1 MAVRIVTDT
10 SAEYTV
16 QEGRELQ
23 VSVVPMALTYGE
35 ESFLVGCEISKETFY
50 HRLLEKKEIPV
61 TSQPSPEQF
70 LQEFEQAKAAGDSV
84 VAILV
89 SSALSGTLQSAVLA
103 KQICGYEQI
112 YIVDSRNASAG
123 QKILVEAAR
132 KMADEGRNASEIVG
146 ELEKLKKKIRV
157 IAVVDTLEYL
167 YKGGRLTRA
176 EAGLGTLANIKP
188 LITINEEGKVVVTS
202 KCIGRKK
209 ACHQLAEAVL
219 KMEMDWDYPVYYLFT
234 ADQEN
239 CENFKQEL
247 EKRME
252 QKGRGETLEL
262 GPTIGT
268 HIGGGAFGIAFVT
281 K

>member
-1 MAVRIVTDT
+1 MAVRILTDT

-35 ESFLVGCEISKETFY
+35 ESFLVGCEITKETFY

-123 QKILVEAAR
+123 QKILVEATR
-132 KMADEGRNASEIVG
+132 KMAGEGRNAGEIVG

-219 KMEMDWDYPVYYLFT
+219 KMEMDWDYPVYYL
-234 ADQEN
+234 
-239 CENFKQEL
+239 
-247 EKRME
+247 
-252 QKGRGETLEL
+252 
-262 GPTIGT
+262 
-268 HIGGGAFGIAFVT
+268 
-281 K
+281 

>member
-35 ESFLVGCEISKETFY
+35 ESFLVGCEITKETFY

-89 SSALSGTLQSAVLA
+89 SGALSGTLQSAVLA

-132 KMADEGRNASEIVG
+132 KMAGEGRNASEIVG

-209 ACHQLAEAVL
+209 ACHQLVEAVL

-239 CENFKQEL
+239 CENYKQEL

>member
-89 SSALSGTLQSAVLA
+89 SGALSGTLQSAVLA

>member
-1 MAVRIVTDT
+1 MAVRILTDT

-35 ESFLVGCEISKETFY
+35 ESFLVGCEITKETFY

-132 KMADEGRNASEIVG
+132 KMAGEGRNAGEIVG

-247 EKRME
+247 GKRME
-252 QKGRGETLEL
+252 LKGEGETLEL

>member
-1 MAVRIVTDT
+1 MAVRILTDT

-16 QEGRELQ
+16 QEGKKLQ
-23 VSVVPMALTYGE
+23 VSVVPMTLTYGE

-132 KMADEGRNASEIVG
+132 KMAGEGRNAGEIVG

-202 KCIGRKK
+202 KWIGRKK

-247 EKRME
+247 GKRME
-252 QKGRGETLEL
+252 LKGEGETLEL

>member
-1 MAVRIVTDT
+1 MAVRILTDT

-16 QEGRELQ
+16 QEGKKLQ
-23 VSVVPMALTYGE
+23 VSVVPMTLTYGE

-132 KMADEGRNASEIVG
+132 KMAGEGRNAGEIVG

-247 EKRME
+247 GKRME
-252 QKGRGETLEL
+252 LKGEGETLEL

>member
-1 MAVRIVTDT
+1 MAVRILTDT

-16 QEGRELQ
+16 QEGKKLQ
-23 VSVVPMALTYGE
+23 VSVVPMTLTYGE

-89 SSALSGTLQSAVLA
+89 SGALSGTLQSAVLA

-132 KMADEGRNASEIVG
+132 KMAGEGRNAGEIVG

-157 IAVVDTLEYL
+157 IAVVDTL
-167 YKGGRLTRA
+167 
-176 EAGLGTLANIKP
+176 
-188 LITINEEGKVVVTS
+188 
-202 KCIGRKK
+202 
-209 ACHQLAEAVL
+209 
-219 KMEMDWDYPVYYLFT
+219 
-234 ADQEN
+234 
-239 CENFKQEL
+239 
-247 EKRME
+247 
-252 QKGRGETLEL
+252 
-262 GPTIGT
+262 
-268 HIGGGAFGIAFVT
+268 
-281 K
+281 